1 MKRCLDCGWPME
13 GKTCQ
18 HCKLEN
24 YDNNTYLKYTSKA
37 IIDKTLNTLE
47 GILTGITI
55 DDNLNDHEIK
65 ELSKW
70 CIEHAPLADLQ
81 PYNELFEVIF
91 SALEDDKLT
100 MDEKEDILWLS
111 QRLHSDGLYYDTVT
125 SDIQKLHGIL
135 HGILADGKITKEELK
150 GLQDWL
156 TDNEQLSTYY
166 PYDEI
171 CSLVTSVLKDNIVT
185 EQEENMLKAYFS
197 QFAEINNNANSL
209 STEMKQCLCKQGICA
224 LAPDI
229 TFEDHL
235 FCFTGKSSKATRSEI
250 ANIVQDAG
258 GKYHDSVIQKT
269 NYLIVGNEGNTCWA
283 FACYG
288 RKIEKAIELRKK
300 GHHIMIINEIDF
312 WDCM

>member
-1 MKRCLDCGWPME
+1 MKRCPDCGWPMD

-24 YDNNTYLKYTSKA
+24 YDNNTYIRYTSPA
-37 IIDKTLNTLE
+37 VIDKTLNTLE
-47 GILTGITI
+47 GIITGITI
-55 DDNLNDHEIK
+55 DNKLNSNEIA
-65 ELSKW
+65 ELNKW
-70 CIEHAPLADLQ
+70 CFEHAPLANKM
-81 PYNELFEVIF
+81 PYSELFDTIF
-91 SALEDDKLT
+91 IALEDDILT
-100 MDEKEDILWLS
+100 LEEQQDLLWLC

-125 SDIQKLHGIL
+125 SDMQKLHGIL
-135 HGILADGKITKEELK
+135 HGILADGKITKDELK
-150 GLQDWL
+150 GLQNWL
-156 TDNEQLSTYY
+156 ADNEQLSTYY

-171 CSLVTSVLKDNIVT
+171 CSLVSAVLKDNVVT
-185 EQEENMLKAYFS
+185 KEEENMLKAFFS
-197 QFAEINNNANSL
+197 QFAEINTNTNPL
-209 STEMKQCLCKQGICA
+209 SSEMKQCLCKQGICA

-235 FCFTGKSSKATRSEI
+235 FCFTGKSNKATRSEI
-250 ANIVQDAG
+250 ANVVQEAG

-283 FACYG
+283 FSCYG

-300 GHHIMIINEIDF
+300 GNHIMIINEIDF